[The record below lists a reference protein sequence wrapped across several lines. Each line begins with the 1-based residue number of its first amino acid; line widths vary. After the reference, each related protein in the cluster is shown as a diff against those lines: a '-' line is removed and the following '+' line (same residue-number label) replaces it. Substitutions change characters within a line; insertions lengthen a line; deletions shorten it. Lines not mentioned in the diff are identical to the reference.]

1 VTAVSPSDYFEA
13 GLGLLAKGGA
23 DAVTIANLCAR
34 LRVTKGSFYHHFTDR
49 TDFVRKLLGY
59 WEREHNDA
67 LRAQL
72 MAVKDVRTRVALM
85 QKGALLQQ
93 DVDAAIRHLARSD
106 PYVAAVQR
114 RVERKRERELARTFR
129 EMGMPAVRASR
140 LAGIGLALAA
150 GTQQLERRVDRRRF
164 AGLVAEYRRWVDAQ
178 FPPGR

>member
-1 VTAVSPSDYFEA
+1 VPAVSPSDYLEA

-34 LRVTKGSFYHHFTDR
+34 LRVTKGSFYHHFTGR
-49 TDFVRKLLGY
+49 ADFVRKLLRY

-93 DVDAAIRHLARSD
+93 DVDAAIRHLGRSD

-114 RVERKRERELARTFR
+114 RVERKRERDLARTFR

-178 FPPGR
+178 SDPSR